1 MKRFRAYLPF
11 ALNTFQRMLAYR
23 ANVIIFMVGELAI
36 LVVSFFLWRA
46 VFQSSPEQVLQG
58 FSMQEMYLYIFIT
71 FLTGLMTSVDI
82 SFDIA
87 REVKDGTIAI
97 NLIRPI
103 SYEKRM
109 LFQALGGVLYNFVV
123 IFLGAFILANSI
135 HYGTTGTLLLGNGPL
150 YALSMLLGLL
160 INFYFSY
167 TFGLLAFKVTN
178 MWGVS
183 QIMGAISQLL
193 SGALIPLVFFPG
205 IFRSIVEKLPFGSMI
220 YTPTMIYVLYSFSQG
235 TYLLGLLPSVFFIYD
250 QQREGIILWGIVAGM
265 AVLLSFWRKDQELQ
279 WRKEYQ
285 LRKRLYEQ
293 EEMETLLLHEQ
304 KHLENMSRLKE
315 RQRIAEVLHDELGH
329 ELTAAHL
336 SLKAAR
342 TVAKEEEGLLVNT
355 LDKSLHRLEA
365 GLTKLKEA
373 VRQIEPTKESF
384 LDTVETLKKEC
395 TYPVTFTHE
404 GDLRRLEPYQEQL
417 VFGMIKEGFT
427 NIEKHAN
434 PSEVEIHVAI
444 LETVLRVRLYN
455 DGVKEEK
462 SMTGG
467 NGLRY
472 LRKRL
477 EAVGGTV
484 SSQKEKGAFTLL
496 MVLPLRGGNEDD

>member
-11 ALNTFQRMLAYR
+11 TLNTFQRMLAYR

-58 FSMQEMYLYIFIT
+58 FNLQEMYLYIFIT

-123 IFLGAFILANSI
+123 IFLGAFMVVNSI

-167 TFGLLAFKVTN
+167 TFGLLSFKVTN

-220 YTPTMIYVLYSFSQG
+220 YTPTMIY
-235 TYLLGLLPSVFFIYD
+235 LGKLTGQEAIEAIGFQL
-250 QQREGIILWGIVAGM
+250 
-265 AVLLSFWRKDQELQ
+265 FW
-279 WRKEYQ
+279 
-285 LRKRLYEQ
+285 
-293 EEMETLLLHEQ
+293 
-304 KHLENMSRLKE
+304 
-315 RQRIAEVLHDELGH
+315 
-329 ELTAAHL
+329 
-336 SLKAAR
+336 
-342 TVAKEEEGLLVNT
+342 LLVMMF
-355 LDKSLHRLEA
+355 LAKAMWRIVVKSL
-365 GLTKLKEA
+365 T
-373 VRQIEPTKESF
+373 
-384 LDTVETLKKEC
+384 
-395 TYPVTFTHE
+395 
-404 GDLRRLEPYQEQL
+404 
-417 VFGMIKEGFT
+417 
-427 NIEKHAN
+427 
-434 PSEVEIHVAI
+434 I
-444 LETVLRVRLYN
+444 L
-455 DGVKEEK
+455 
-462 SMTGG
+462 GG
-467 NGLRY
+467 
-472 LRKRL
+472 
-477 EAVGGTV
+477 
-484 SSQKEKGAFTLL
+484 
-496 MVLPLRGGNEDD
+496 